1 MPSRLFRVD
10 LHFDLHSFRFP
21 LAPIFVSMKFSRTLV
36 ATTVLTGSEVEE
48 RPPEERRTNN
58 AHGDSISRD
67 CQFVPAITSL
77 RFNATTCLARS
88 TRNRTG
94 DARTKRA
101 SSSNGWR
108 LTNLTFHSAPLRGH
122 QRRIARDR
130 SLRSFAIVPLHP
142 FFARAFS
149 FSSPS
154 FRVRP
159 AHASPLLL
167 ALTTTTAPF
176 ALDSPLFDRDER
188 YRLAALGQC
197 LLRKNIFLIL
207 SLSYRTI

>member
-1 MPSRLFRVD
+1 
-10 LHFDLHSFRFP
+10 
-21 LAPIFVSMKFSRTLV
+21 MKFSRTLV
-36 ATTVLTGSEVEE
+36 APTVLTGSEVEE
-48 RPPEERRTNN
+48 RPPEKRRTNN

-108 LTNLTFHSAPLRGH
+108 LTNLTFRSAPLRGH

-130 SLRSFAIVPLHP
+130 PLRSFAIVPLPP

-167 ALTTTTAPF
+167 ALTATTGSLRP
-176 ALDSPLFDRDER
+176 
-188 YRLAALGQC
+188 RLAAF
-197 LLRKNIFLIL
+197 RSRRTL
-207 SLSYRTI
+207 SSRRSGAVSFAQEHLSHSFSLLSYYLRSIDRSNTLLW